1 MALVLSPSWLAQL
14 LDKPFSADDL
24 VAPLSCQGFE
34 TEIVKAT
41 CAGIQNVVTGEVLET
56 SQHPNADRLK
66 VCRVDV
72 NQAEPLTIVCGCPS
86 VAPGMIVPVALDGAV
101 LPEMTIKAAPLRGI
115 DSQGMLCTALELG
128 LTKEKAPLLKLAPDT
143 PIGEPI
149 QSVLPID
156 EAWYEVEIT
165 PNRGDAISVLGIAR
179 ELGILLNETPHLP
192 VREPLA
198 MADNHPGLGDIDTAC
213 LSYAFAHFKCKAK
226 VDARLPINLAYAL
239 HVSGLN
245 RVNNMVDILNYVML
259 YLGQPMHAF
268 DADQLKGDVCV
279 RFAFPDESL
288 ALLDGK
294 TIKLHH
300 DDLVIADDSG
310 PIALAGIM
318 GGEATKVT
326 ENTQAIFL
334 ESASFDA
341 TVLAKSMQRHGVN
354 TDASYRYVRGTDPE
368 ITQKALEEAIHWL
381 KSCYELTWV
390 SGGVINQVPER
401 NLIRIGVDDV
411 NDYLGQM
418 FSLAELRDYMEAI
431 GAKIVI
437 DETTFIT
444 IKPPSY
450 RNDIHHRYDLIEE
463 VARLYGYDRLPRH
476 ELTFKPLDTVDPFI
490 TTQLKIAQY
499 LVARGYQE
507 LYAVSLQS
515 KTQAM
520 AFAEESSLVSVD
532 NPLSEEFAVLRPQVI
547 ASLHQQV
554 ISALKHFN
562 KSGQVF
568 ELGYRFKQ
576 PHQQQYA
583 LSMVIYGEPNTL
595 YHQKPSLEKIKG
607 DIASLLSHLRP
618 QVKVHYVPIHTTDLP
633 CPHGWHPNQ
642 TAQVFADDEY
652 IGVVGLLHPSL
663 QQDCHVP
670 LFAAEL
676 AVDAM
681 MAMPVAVSQPQ
692 KQSKFPPS
700 TRDLSF
706 WVGENEYA
714 GLLRS
719 KLLGVSPLIQSV
731 EIMDDYVCNESNQRS
746 LAFRLRFQSYTRTL
760 TDEEIDS
767 VIQDALKLL
776 TNNDVKLRD
785 H

>member
-14 LDKPFSADDL
+14 LNKPFAAEDL
-24 VAPLSCQGFE
+24 AAPLSCQGFE
-34 TEIVKAT
+34 TEIINASCSGLKH
-41 CAGIQNVVTGEVLET
+41 VVTGEVLET

-72 NQAEPLTIVCGCPS
+72 NQTEPLTIVCGCPS
-86 VAPGMIVPVALDGAV
+86 VSPGMIVPVAMDGAV
-101 LPEMTIKAAPLRGI
+101 LPELTIKASPLRGVN
-115 DSQGMLCTALELG
+115 SQGMLCTALELG
-128 LTKEKAPLLKLAPDT
+128 LTKEKGPLLQLAADT
-143 PIGEPI
+143 PIGVPI

-156 EAWYEVEIT
+156 ETWYEVEIT
-165 PNRGDAISVLGIAR
+165 PNRGDAISMLGVAR
-179 ELGILLNETPHLP
+179 ELGILLNETIDLP
-192 VREPLA
+192 EREPLVVA
-198 MADNHPGLGDIDTAC
+198 EEHTALGQLDPAC
-213 LSYAFAHFKCKAK
+213 LSYAYAQFNCKAK
-226 VDARLPINLAYAL
+226 EDSRLPVNLAYAL

-245 RVNNMVDILNYVML
+245 RVNNMVDILNFVML
-259 YLGQPMHAF
+259 YMGQPMHAF
-268 DADQLKGDVCV
+268 DADKLKGKVSV
-279 RFAFPDESL
+279 RFAFPDETL

-294 TIKLHH
+294 TIHLHAE
-300 DDLVIADDSG
+300 DLVITDDTG

-326 ENTQAIFL
+326 DNTQAIFL
-334 ESASFDA
+334 ESAAFDA
-341 TVLAKSMQRHGVN
+341 TVLAKSIQRHGIH

-368 ITQKALEEAIHWL
+368 ITCKALEEAIHWL
-381 KSCYELTWV
+381 KTCYELAWV
-390 SGGVINQVPER
+390 SGGVVNQIPER

-411 NDYLGQM
+411 SDYLGQM

-431 GAKIVI
+431 GAKVVM

-444 IKPPSY
+444 IKPPAY

-463 VARLYGYDRLPRH
+463 VARLYGYDRLPKH
-476 ELTFKPLDTVDPFI
+476 SLTFKPLDTVDPFI
-490 TTQLKIAQY
+490 TTQLKIAQF

-507 LYAVSLQS
+507 LYAISLQS
-515 KTQAM
+515 KTQAC
-520 AFAEESSLVSVD
+520 AFADEAELVAVD

-554 ISALKHFN
+554 LTALKHFN
-562 KSGQVF
+562 KHGQVF

-576 PHQQQYA
+576 PHHQQYA
-583 LSMVIYGEPNTL
+583 LSMVVYGEPNAL

-607 DIASLLSHLRP
+607 DIASLLFHLRP
-618 QVKVHYVPIHTTDLP
+618 QVNIHFTPIHTTELP

-642 TAQVFADDEY
+642 TAHVFADDEH

-681 MAMPVAVSQPQ
+681 MAMPLAVSQPQ
-692 KQSKFPPS
+692 RQAKFPPS

-706 WVGENEYA
+706 WVGDDEYA

-719 KLLGVSPLIQSV
+719 MLLGVSPLIQSV
-731 EIMDDYVCNESNQRS
+731 EIMDDYVCDERKQRS

-767 VIQDALKLL
+767 VIADALKLL
-776 TNNDVKLRD
+776 SKNDVNLRD